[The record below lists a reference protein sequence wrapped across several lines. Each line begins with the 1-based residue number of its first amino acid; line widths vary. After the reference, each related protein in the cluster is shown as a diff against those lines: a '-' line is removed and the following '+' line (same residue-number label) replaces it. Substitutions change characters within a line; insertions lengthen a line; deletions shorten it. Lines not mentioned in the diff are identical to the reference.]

1 MSYNDNRWDYTEL
14 EEISPLEASTFKRS
28 CQHALNSEL
37 RNQRSLHAISIT
49 FLLIAIG
56 VFSLLAGWYWV
67 DIAYLHQGV
76 SSNVVLIGMVVAMIL
91 YGVSHTFGILHEES
105 SKACNHL
112 KVSLK
117 SCKTTECE
125 TTECETTECGA
136 IRCHE
141 TECSSHTEG
150 LDN

>member
-1 MSYNDNRWDYTEL
+1 MSYNDNRWGYTEL
-14 EEISPLEASTFKRS
+14 EEISSLEASTFKKS
-28 CQHALNSEL
+28 CQYALNSEL

-76 SSNVVLIGMVVAMIL
+76 SSNVVLIGMVIAMIL
-91 YGVSHTFGILHEES
+91 YGISHTFGILHEES

-117 SCKTTECE
+117 SCRTTECG
-125 TTECETTECGA
+125 TTECGA
-136 IRCHE
+136 IRCDE

-150 LDN
+150 LGN